1 MSTGLKIL
9 IVDDDEALRTMLE
22 TYLSKEGFE
31 VVAVPDGHAMN
42 EALKANDIDLIVLDV
57 VLPDGSGF
65 NLVRNLRRSS
75 STPVIL
81 LTGKSDSI
89 DRIVGLELGADDYVC
104 KPFELR
110 ELLARIRS
118 VLRRHDSATKEPAD
132 PITDQV
138 ATFDGWTFDEARR
151 QLLSPTGEEVR
162 LTSAEF
168 ELLRLLVEAAPNPVS
183 REELLKATQSR
194 NWDPNDRSVD
204 ISVSRLRKKLE
215 KNPKHPT
222 LIKSVRNV
230 GYVLT
235 DTVVMVQRQG
245 ML

>member
-1 MSTGLKIL
+1 
-9 IVDDDEALRTMLE
+9 MLS
-22 TYLSKEGFE
+22 TYLGKEGFD
-31 VVAVPDGHAMN
+31 VLSVPDGNRMN
-42 EALKANDIDLIVLDV
+42 EALQTNSIDLIVLDV
-57 VLPDGSGF
+57 VLPDDSGF
-65 NLVRNLRRSS
+65 NLVRDLRRRSS
-75 STPVIL
+75 VPVIL

-118 VLRRHDSATKEPAD
+118 VLRRQGTGVSPSGDAVAD
-132 PITDQV
+132 FV

-151 QLLSPTGEEVR
+151 QLLAPTGEEVR

-168 ELLRLLVEAAPNPVS
+168 ELLRLLIESAPNPVS
-183 REELLKATQSR
+183 RDQLLKATQAR
-194 NWDPNDRSVD
+194 NWGPNDRSVD

-215 KNPKHPT
+215 KNPKNPT

-235 DTVVMVQRQG
+235 DTVVRVQRQDY
-245 ML
+245 